1 MALPDPKRKGI
12 PARPV
17 RPVARKPVAGGGQRR
32 RYAPAAAGSDG
43 LDRLMIRVGIF
54 GAVLVFGV
62 IARMAT
68 AKPAGDQKYFDSLVN
83 LTHSLDKGIV
93 MSRESIRR
101 QVSEMPIGGVSDPK
115 LKEIHQVLLQ
125 LLSLSPNDESKLDEL
140 GNRFDR
146 LVDELNRK
154 YVR

>member
-1 MALPDPKRKGI
+1 MSAKSGLCT
-12 PARPV
+12 A
-17 RPVARKPVAGGGQRR
+17 AC
-32 RYAPAAAGSDG
+32 AAA
-43 LDRLMIRVGIF
+43 LLAGISS
-54 GAVLVFGV
+54 VL
-62 IARMAT
+62 T
-68 AKPAGDQKYFDSLVN
+68 AAQPAGDQKYFDSLVV
-83 LTHSLDKGIV
+83 LTHSLDRGIV

-146 LVDELNRK
+146 LVDELTHK
-154 YVR
+154 HVQ